1 MKTMKAIKPILLLCV
16 ALCFAA
22 SCKKDLDMTLKQK
35 TQFENADLRQIEIG
49 DAWELRLVADT
60 VTYVEV
66 DFSAYLEPYLKVR
79 MEGTKLEVGF
89 TTKVYPTHS
98 SVFRATVHTP
108 HLDRLEAQ
116 EAAQVRCEGILQGHE
131 TEVSLTDA
139 SRCNSLEIEG
149 ESCLI
154 KLDDA
159 SVMTGLQFVGNRFK
173 AVLEDASQFNGELV
187 ATENTEIDL
196 GDASRFVGKGTSGQA
211 SLRLTDACIL
221 NMAETE
227 IGAMTVELSGGSVA
241 TVFVTQ
247 TIEGTLTAAS
257 TLYYKG
263 NPQKN
268 IECSDDSRLIPF

>member
-1 MKTMKAIKPILLLCV
+1 MKAIKPILLLCV

>member
-1 MKTMKAIKPILLLCV
+1 
-16 ALCFAA
+16 
-22 SCKKDLDMTLKQK
+22 
-35 TQFENADLRQIEIG
+35 
-49 DAWELRLVADT
+49 
-60 VTYVEV
+60 
-66 DFSAYLEPYLKVR
+66 
-79 MEGTKLEVGF
+79 
-89 TTKVYPTHS
+89 
-98 SVFRATVHTP
+98 
-108 HLDRLEAQ
+108 
-116 EAAQVRCEGILQGHE
+116 
-131 TEVSLTDA
+131 
-139 SRCNSLEIEG
+139 
-149 ESCLI
+149 
-154 KLDDA
+154 
-159 SVMTGLQFVGNRFK
+159 MTGLQFVGNRFK

-187 ATENTEIDL
+187 ATENAEIVL

>member
-1 MKTMKAIKPILLLCV
+1 MKAIKPILLLCV

-35 TQFENADLRQIEIG
+35 TQFENADLRQIEVG

-66 DFSAYLEPYLKVR
+66 DYSAYLEPYLKLR
-79 MEGTKLEVGF
+79 MEGTNLEVGF
-89 TTKVYPTHS
+89 TTKVYPTHN

-108 HLDRLEAQ
+108 HLDKLEAQ
-116 EAAQVRCEGILQGHE
+116 DAAQVRCEGILQGHE

-139 SRCNSLEIEG
+139 SRCNGLGIEG

-187 ATENTEIDL
+187 ATENAEIVL

-211 SLRLTDACIL
+211 SLRLTEACIL

-268 IECSDDSRLIPF
+268 IECSEDSRLIPF

>member
-1 MKTMKAIKPILLLCV
+1 MKAIKAILILCV
-16 ALCFAA
+16 TICFTS

-35 TQFENADLRQIEIG
+35 TQFENADLRQIEVG
-49 DAWELRLVADT
+49 DAWELHLVADT

-66 DFSAYLEPYLKVR
+66 DYSAYLEPYLKVR

-89 TTKVYPTHS
+89 TTKVYPTLN

-108 HLDRLEAQ
+108 HLDKLEAQ
-116 EAAQVRCEGILQGHE
+116 DAAQVRCEGILQGHE
-131 TEVSLTDA
+131 TEVSLAEA
-139 SRCNSLEIEG
+139 SRCHGLEIEG

-159 SVMTGLQFVGNRFK
+159 SVMTGLQFVGKRFK

-227 IGAMTVELSGGSVA
+227 VGAMTVELSDGSVA

-247 TIEGTLTAAS
+247 TLDGTLTDGS

-268 IECSDDSRLIPF
+268 IECSDDSRLVPF